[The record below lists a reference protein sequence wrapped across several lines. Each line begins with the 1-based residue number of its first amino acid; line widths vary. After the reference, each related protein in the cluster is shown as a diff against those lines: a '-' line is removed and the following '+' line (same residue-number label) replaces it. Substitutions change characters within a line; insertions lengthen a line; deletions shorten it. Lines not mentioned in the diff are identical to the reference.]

1 MQIFKKE
8 NEQKH
13 LVNVCKLVSNQNKR
27 NASVVTIAIICS
39 TLASLCNFQYFSR
52 PIYIT
57 QTNIYDEVFS
67 AKIVGR

>member
-39 TLASLCNFQYFSR
+39 TLASLCENFNIFGVSC
-52 PIYIT
+52 IT
-57 QTNIYDEVFS
+57 
-67 AKIVGR
+67 